1 MKQNLMRFLLLLLLF
16 SSSVQKVFAN
26 EINEYYFLVWNVNGE
41 VTMFS
46 LKEEPKVTYYE
57 NFFKITTLSEE
68 IMFGEDNISQ
78 FTLSTH
84 DEFSSINEIDKNRN
98 SVMWNDNILKLRSF
112 IPNTEITIYS
122 ITGQKVY
129 EASTDIYGA
138 LEVDLSAYQHQ
149 IFIVRTNDLT
159 FKILKK

>member
-78 FTLSTH
+78 FTLSTQ